1 MRTIK
6 FRAKAKGSPLI
17 QDGTF
22 VYGSLVL
29 RNENMPVIDIY
40 GYVDGCGVHYKH
52 TVDKDTIGQFTGLYD
67 KSGKEIYEGDIM
79 GLPKCDA
86 VGIEYKNRYVRVVEW
101 INDGFFLVEHCEM
114 GGELRKY
121 GDRLAL
127 EISLKSRYAGI
138 ARCFKERGLDYTVI
152 GNIHDNP
159 DLLKGGE
166 R

>member
-6 FRAKAKGSPLI
+6 FRGKRINRNGEWAYGDLRILPDRTLI
-17 QDGTF
+17 LPQESYDAAIDGDRVATQ
-22 VYGSLVL
+22 
-29 RNENMPVIDIY
+29 
-40 GYVDGCGVHYKH
+40 
-52 TVDKDTIGQFTGLYD
+52 TVGQFTGLVD
-67 KSGKEIYEGDIM
+67 ENGTEIYEGDIM

-159 DLLKGGE
+159 ELLKNND
-166 R
+166 

>member
-6 FRAKAKGSPLI
+6 FRGKRTDK
-17 QDGTF
+17 D
-22 VYGSLVL
+22 
-29 RNENMPVIDIY
+29 EWIY
-40 GYVDGCGVHYKH
+40 GYLADGNCICDWDNKERRSFEVKA
-52 TVDKDTIGQFTGLYD
+52 KTIGQYTGLVD
-67 KSGKEIYEGDIM
+67 KNGNEIYEGDIM

-159 DLLKGGE
+159 ELMKI
-166 R
+166 

>member
-67 KSGKEIYEGDIM
+67 KNGKEIYEGDIVKISHYVWHQPVKIPLHSYGHQYDDCGM
-79 GLPKCDA
+79 KTYYRNYVVNYYPGYSHCGFRLQNGSITHNLLGSLIAHDMEV
-86 VGIEYKNRYVRVVEW
+86 VGNYY
-101 INDGFFLVEHCEM
+101 
-114 GGELRKY
+114 
-121 GDRLAL
+121 
-127 EISLKSRYAGI
+127 
-138 ARCFKERGLDYTVI
+138 
-152 GNIHDNP
+152 DNP
-159 DLLKGGE
+159 ELLKGGQE
-166 R
+166 